1 MFESKEFLHRLLFCM
16 QFFILYLLSLIS
28 SSVLIFCVR
37 FLFLKYK
44 FLDNPVKYWLK
55 RKPIPYSMGV
65 IFLLNFMILS
75 SFFVEPNFKLN
86 LMLVFWCIITCIS
99 FFDDFVEVNP
109 KIRLAI
115 QVLIGLLIGLT
126 SIKIG
131 YISNIFGWII
141 NLTGY
146 SFSFWGMEMY
156 TIPLFFTVVWYV
168 LVFNA
173 LNWSDGIP
181 WLTSGLSF
189 FSFLTIF
196 LLWLKLYMT
205 DNYEW
210 WVENAKFIM
219 EIAIIIL
226 WSLTIFWFFDSRQ
239 KFLMGDSGTMF
250 LGFMLATLAIIAGG
264 KIATVVAAFG
274 IYFIDAFYV
283 IFRRIANGKSPFHKD
298 YTHLHHRLQ
307 QSGLKNTE
315 ILILVY
321 TVSCTFGIASLFLDK
336 VWKILVFFVLIFLV
350 VFLNFFID
358 KVKGRRK
365 KS

>member
-1 MFESKEFLHRLLFCM
+1 M
-16 QFFILYLLSLIS
+16 QFLLLYLLSLFS
-28 SSVLIFCVR
+28 SALLIFCVR
-37 FLFLKYK
+37 FLFLRYK

-55 RKPIPYSMGV
+55 RKAIPYSMGI
-65 IFLLNFMILS
+65 IFFLNFMILS
-75 SFFVEPNFKLN
+75 AFFVEPNFKLN
-86 LMLVFWCIITCIS
+86 LMLVFGCIITCIS
-99 FFDDFVEVNP
+99 FFDDFVEVSP
-109 KIRLAI
+109 KARLII
-115 QVLIGLLIGLT
+115 QIFVGLLIGLT

-131 YISNIFGWII
+131 YVSNIFWWII
-141 NLTGY
+141 DLTGY
-146 SFSFWGMEMY
+146 SFSVWNFEIY

-196 LLWLKLYMT
+196 LLGLKLYMT

-210 WVENAKFIM
+210 WIENAKFIM
-219 EIAIIIL
+219 EIAIIL
-226 WSLTIFWFFDSRQ
+226 WSLSVFWFFDSRQ
-239 KFLMGDSGTMF
+239 KFLMWDSGTMF
-250 LGFMLATLAIIAGG
+250 LGFMLATLAIISWG

-307 QSGLKNTE
+307 QSWLKNTE

-321 TVSCTFGIASLFLDK
+321 TVSCTFWIASLFLDK
-336 VWKILVFFVLIFLV
+336 VWKILVFFILVFLV
-350 VFLNFFID
+350 VFLNFLID
-358 KVKGRRK
+358 KIKWRRIL
-365 KS
+365 KSKRND

>member
-1 MFESKEFLHRLLFCM
+1 MEFLFLF
-16 QFFILYLLSLIS
+16 FTSVFLSLF
-28 SSVLIFCVR
+28 LIFCTR
-37 FLFLKYK
+37 FLFIKLK

-65 IFLLNFMILS
+65 IFFINFMLLS
-75 SFFVEPNFKLN
+75 TFFVESNFKLN
-86 LMLVFWCIITCIS
+86 LMLVFGCVITCIS

-109 KIRLAI
+109 KIRLLVQI
-115 QVLIGLLIGLT
+115 LVGSLIGLT

-131 YISNIFGWII
+131 YVSNIFWWITDLQI
-141 NLTGY
+141 F
-146 SFSFWGMEMY
+146 SISSFWKEIY
-156 TIPLFFTVVWYV
+156 LIPLVFTVIWYV
-168 LVFNA
+168 LVFNS
-173 LNWSDGIP
+173 LNWSDWIP
-181 WLTSGLSF
+181 GLTSWLSF

-196 LLWLKLYMT
+196 LLGLKLSLT
-205 DNYEW
+205 DTYEW
-210 WVENAKFIM
+210 WIENAHFIM
-219 EIAIIIL
+219 QISLIVL
-226 WSLTIFWFFDSRQ
+226 WSLSVFWFFDSRQ
-239 KFLMGDSGTMF
+239 KFLMWDSGTMF
-250 LGFMLATLAIIAGG
+250 LGFMLATLAIISWG
-264 KIATVVAAFG
+264 KVATVVAAFG

-336 VWKILVFFVLIFLV
+336 AGKILVFFTLVFLV

-358 KVKGRRK
+358 KIKGRKFLKRSK
-365 KS
+365 NEE